1 MAMTRTLRRLW
12 RPAAVLAVVALLG
25 AACTRGGDS
34 AVPGKDDPLQTKA
47 VAEVR
52 SLAEAH
58 AQAVSAAAGVA
69 LENWRTNTAPCEG
82 RGGEIADDGRWTL
95 TGFARLPVAPDDQIT
110 TLHRFRDAWREQGHE
125 ITEDRTF
132 TEGDGGVVSMREADT
147 SVTISLAT
155 NASRDRIALII
166 ATGCYPPTEG
176 EDPANA

>member
-1 MAMTRTLRRLW
+1 MTRTLRRLW
-12 RPAAVLAVVALLG
+12 RPTAVLAVVALLG

-110 TLHRFRDAWREQGHE
+110 TLQRVRDAWREQGHE

-132 TEGDGGVVSMREADT
+132 TEGDGGVVSMREAAT

-155 NASRDRIALII
+155 NASRDRIALIV
-166 ATGCYPPTEG
+166 ATGCYLPTEG
-176 EDPANA
+176 EDPANP